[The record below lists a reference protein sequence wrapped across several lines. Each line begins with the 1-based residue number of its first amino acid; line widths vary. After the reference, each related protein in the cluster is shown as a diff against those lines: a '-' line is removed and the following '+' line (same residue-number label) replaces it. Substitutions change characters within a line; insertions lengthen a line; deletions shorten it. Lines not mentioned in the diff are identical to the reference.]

1 MCGVQRR
8 FLFRAALLGLA
19 VLWLEQRATADEP
32 AAVPESAAP
41 QSAAQQS
48 AVPASAVPEFRLAK
62 SSIVQQLRDREKA
75 TRIAA
80 ATKLADYS
88 TADSIKLLLS
98 QVVASKDEDLRRTGF
113 EVLLKLNGK
122 EEACQ
127 HLLAAAK
134 RDWKQGKSGPEDFA
148 VLEALLA
155 SEVPAAAEQALEM
168 VKLAVSRPRGR
179 EALIVLIDDLA
190 LRTGDERLQALEQLM
205 TLPPFED
212 DFAVRRTL
220 AQALTRVRSKP
231 AMTRL
236 IDLLAKAKGE
246 VQSDIVRYITHITGQ
261 EFGNDSKKWDAW
273 WKENQ
278 EDFTFPREDKP
289 GALAPWIP
297 KVLTGA
303 TYYKVPLT
311 GSRILFVMDTSISMR
326 TGNRIAAA
334 KRELTRTIGDLPHDV
349 QFNVVVFNRNASA
362 WRSKLMPASEDNKH
376 AAAYFVAAQGM
387 DTGTASFDALEL
399 AINQDAEVIYFV
411 TDGEPFGGRIVV
423 PAEIVVAITQLN
435 QFRRTTI
442 HCFGIGVGPEGGR
455 FDQFLSKLAEQNYGQ
470 YRRVDE

>member
-1 MCGVQRR
+1 MSGVQRT
-8 FLFRAALLGLA
+8 FMFRAALLGPMLL
-19 VLWLEQRATADEP
+19 LWPLKPVRPEEP
-32 AAVPESAAP
+32 AS
-41 QSAAQQS
+41 
-48 AVPASAVPEFRLAK
+48 VPEFRTAK
-62 SSIVQQLRDREKA
+62 SSIVQQLRDRDKE

-80 ATKLADYS
+80 AARLADYS
-88 TADSIKLLLS
+88 SSDSVRLLLS

-113 EVLLKLNGK
+113 EVLLKLNGN

-127 HLLAAAK
+127 HLLTTAK
-134 RDWKQGKSGPEDFA
+134 REWKQGKPSPGDFA

-155 SEVPAAAEQALEM
+155 SELPATAEQALE
-168 VKLAVSRPRGR
+168 VAKQAINRPRGR
-179 EALIVLIDDLA
+179 ETLILLIDDLA
-190 LRTGDERLQALEQLM
+190 LRTGDERLAALQQLM

-212 DFAVRRTL
+212 DFAVRRAM

-236 IDLLAKAKGE
+236 IELLGEAKGE
-246 VQSDIVRYITHITGQ
+246 VQSDLVRHLTHITGK
-261 EFGNDSKKWDAW
+261 EFGNDAKKWEAW
-273 WKENQ
+273 WKESQ

-289 GALAPWIP
+289 GQLAPWIP
-297 KVLTGA
+297 KVLTGP

-326 TGNRIAAA
+326 IGNRIGAA
-334 KRELTRTIGDLPHDV
+334 KRELTKTIGDLPGDV
-349 QFNVVVFNRNASA
+349 LFNVVVFNSRASA

-376 AAAYFVAAQGM
+376 SAAYFVAGQAM

-411 TDGEPFGGRIVV
+411 TDGEPFGGKIVA
-423 PAEIVVAITQLN
+423 PAEIVLAITQLN

-442 HCFGIGVGPEGGR
+442 HCFGIGVRGEGSG